1 MFNKLGETK
10 MAAKGFALVA
20 GDKVEVL
27 VGASLLEAIKRAQ
40 LANRYAPLER
50 ARVAHCTFEYAGMGR
65 VEYVKLGR
73 FV

>member
-1 MFNKLGETK
+1 MFNKFGEAE
-10 MAAKGFALVA
+10 MATKGFALVA

-27 VGASLLEAIKRAQ
+27 VGASLIEAMKRAQ
-40 LANRYAPLER
+40 LANRYAPLHR
-50 ARVAHCTFEYAGMGR
+50 AKVAHCTFEYAGMGK